1 MLRDRRNLLGRERE
15 GGPVGLRTAARG
27 EPLVRD
33 MALAP
38 RLNDLGFDPKSDPLE
53 PGRRSWGG
61 EAVKHSSRVSV
72 ESAPAPNLKGG
83 IGLLCSCCLKD
94 TVLVE

>member
-1 MLRDRRNLLGRERE
+1 
-15 GGPVGLRTAARG
+15 VGLRMAARG
-27 EPLVRD
+27 EPFVRD
-33 MALAP
+33 MALDP
-38 RLNDLGFDPKSDPLE
+38 WLKDLGFDPKREPLE
-53 PGRRSWGG
+53 PGRRSCGG

-83 IGLLCSCCLKD
+83 TALLCSCCLKD